1 MAARAA
7 EAIEVA
13 MARGGGGDNDDS
25 LTVTEGMGP
34 MAARGAQ
41 GQSKVT
47 PHVVGPHGGAGPYL
61 PVANMSVTV
70 TPLARNPFFFTNP
83 PAPLACAPIS
93 VKTVVAKNL
102 LG

>member
-13 MARGGGGDNDDS
+13 MARGGGGGGGGGDNDDS

-47 PHVVGPHGGAGPYL
+47 PHVGPHWVPS
-61 PVANMSVTV
+61 NMVVTS
-70 TPLARNPFFFTNP
+70 TPLSTHQPRFWLNAS
-83 PAPLACAPIS
+83 AA
-93 VKTVVAKNL
+93 
-102 LG
+102 